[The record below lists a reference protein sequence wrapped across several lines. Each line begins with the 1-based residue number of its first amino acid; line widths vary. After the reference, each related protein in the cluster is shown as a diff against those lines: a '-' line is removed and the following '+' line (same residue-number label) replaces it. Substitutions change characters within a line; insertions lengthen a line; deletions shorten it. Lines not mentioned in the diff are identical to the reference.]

1 MGGVINGA
9 LAQNDII
16 MRFKILFLVMMVI
29 GVASCKS
36 VDAPMDV
43 TVGEKVAATVNVTI
57 PEDSRAASGEGF
69 DLSTLEQEDSE
80 YEMRFI
86 LEVYYGNERSSRQ
99 VKYVS
104 VPTAAFDIR
113 LVPERDY
120 RLAVWAD
127 IVAKVDNRDVADDY
141 DRYYETSSSL
151 KSVSI
156 IESEWRCDALDCD
169 AYTGNADIKN
179 FSSASPINVLLKR
192 PFAMLRVVAT
202 DYSSVVG
209 NVNKLSVTYND
220 VYTAFNACS
229 GEVVENS
236 NKEHEK
242 FVISSEYN
250 DVEGETTLFTDYI
263 FAPESDTP
271 LNFSFSAY
279 DGEDNLIKQNNF
291 GSGVT
296 IKRNTLTT
304 IKGALFSQN

>member
-1 MGGVINGA
+1 MGVITNGA
-9 LAQNDII
+9 SAQNDII
-16 MRFKILFLVMMVI
+16 MRFKILFLVAMVI
-29 GVASCKS
+29 GVVSCNS
-36 VDAPMDV
+36 VDTPMDV
-43 TVGEKVAATVNVTI
+43 TVGEEVIATVNVAI
-57 PEDSRAASGEGF
+57 PEDSRAVSSGEGF
-69 DLSTLEQEDSE
+69 DLSTLGDK

-156 IESEWRCDALDCD
+156 IESEWRCDALDRD
-169 AYTGNADIKN
+169 AYTGNADIIN
-179 FSSASPINVLLKR
+179 FSSASPINVWLTR

-202 DYSSVVG
+202 DDSSDVEAVDKLYVAYDSVYS
-209 NVNKLSVTYND
+209 
-220 VYTAFNACS
+220 AFNAYS
-229 GEVVENS
+229 GAPVESSKKMVVHNNFDITDANFYADEA
-236 NKEHEK
+236 
-242 FVISSEYN
+242 
-250 DVEGETTLFTDYI
+250 GERTLFTDFI
-263 FAPESDTP
+263 FAPESDIP
-271 LNFSFSAY
+271 LCFTFSAFDSASELIKRNNFS
-279 DGEDNLIKQNNF
+279 
-291 GSGVT
+291 SGVT

-304 IKGALFSQN
+304 VKGGLL